1 MQIGQ
6 GHLRA
11 SGWSL
16 HENSKL
22 GGNWPC
28 ETPPPPAVTLR
39 NNNVCFTF
47 ERVLL
52 KRTVSNH
59 RLPAT
64 PPHPTTP
71 HPTTPHP
78 PQGNSTQ

>member
-1 MQIGQ
+1 M
-6 GHLRA
+6 HLRA

-28 ETPPPPAVTLR
+28 ETPPPLAVTLR
-39 NNNVCFTF
+39 NNNVCFTS

-52 KRTVSNH
+52 KCQTS
-59 RLPAT
+59 AT
-64 PPHPTTP
+64 T
-71 HPTTPHP
+71 
-78 PQGNSTQ
+78 GS